1 MRRRITICLLNKSRD
16 LIILFLGAVLT
27 CCCMV
32 FIGFNPLTFNNP
44 NNEKL
49 IYARLDG
56 CSGPLNTTGFEI
68 LFIRMSILVVI
79 VSSMVIIVYGLIRV
93 LREY

>member
-1 MRRRITICLLNKSRD
+1 MRRRTTICLLNKSRD

-32 FIGFNPLTFNNP
+32 FIGFNPLTFTNP
-44 NNEKL
+44 DNEKL

-56 CSGPLNTTGFEI
+56 CSGALNTTGFDI
-68 LFIRMSILVVI
+68 LFIYIYMD
-79 VSSMVIIVYGLIRV
+79 VYFSTDYQYLGYSLWSN
-93 LREY
+93 